1 MNIGYLFL
9 TGVVIFL
16 LVKRRKL
23 YIEKKPKQLKY
34 YLSKKDRDVYNVI
47 KRDKELSII
56 TKAKRKRK
64 NKKGSVC
71 QYQSLN
77 ENQLY
82 YYNTFMEKS
91 ISKYLNIL

>member
-56 TKAKRKRK
+56 TKAKKKRE

-77 ENQLY
+77 ENQLLKLQSLR
-82 YYNTFMEKS
+82 EK
-91 ISKYLNIL
+91 LQ

>member
-23 YIEKKPKQLKY
+23 YIVQKPKQSKY
-34 YLSKKDRDVYNVI
+34 YLSRKDRDVYNVI
-47 KRDKELSII
+47 KRDRELAIV
-56 TKAKRKRK
+56 TKAKRKRD
-64 NKKGSVC
+64 NKKGSVV

-77 ENQLY
+77 ENQLI
-82 YYNTFMEKS
+82 K
-91 ISKYLNIL
+91 LNELRKKLG

>member
-1 MNIGYLFL
+1 MNIGYLIMI
-9 TGVVIFL
+9 GVVILL

-23 YIEKKPKQLKY
+23 YIVQKPKQSKY

-56 TKAKRKRK
+56 TKAKKTREN
-64 NKKGSVC
+64 NKWSVV

-77 ENQLY
+77 ENQLLKLQSLR
-82 YYNTFMEKS
+82 EK
-91 ISKYLNIL
+91 LQ

>member
-23 YIEKKPKQLKY
+23 YIVQKPKQSKY
-34 YLSKKDRDVYNVI
+34 YLSRKDRDVYNVI
-47 KRDKELSII
+47 KRDRELAIV
-56 TKAKRKRK
+56 TKAKRKRD
-64 NKKGSVC
+64 NKKGSVV

-77 ENQLY
+77 ENQLLKLQSLR
-82 YYNTFMEKS
+82 EK
-91 ISKYLNIL
+91 LQ

>member
-23 YIEKKPKQLKY
+23 YIVQKPKQSKY
-34 YLSKKDRDVYNVI
+34 YLSRKDRDVYNVI
-47 KRDKELSII
+47 KRDRELSIV
-56 TKAKRKRK
+56 TKAKRKRD
-64 NKKGSVC
+64 NKKGSVV

-77 ENQLY
+77 ENQLI
-82 YYNTFMEKS
+82 K
-91 ISKYLNIL
+91 LNELRKKLG